1 MQADFFP
8 HAQDAAVHFNFIN
21 KFSMNNSSIKSSYS
35 YLKYLAKK
43 NQTDI
48 HPKGKNATDLLI
60 SRLEIKDGQNILEV
74 GFGAGETLIRIASSF
89 NVNLFGVD
97 VMPEMFKNAQK
108 RIDKLQLSDKIHI
121 KLSENKT
128 FPFPN
133 NFFDIVYSES
143 VLGFQDNDDLNLLT
157 AEIKRVLKPDGR
169 FAANDAVW
177 KKGLNPEMVSKI
189 NIECLK
195 DFGMRHASQ
204 DYWDFED
211 WERFYARNGFDVL
224 SSGLIHDKV
233 KVQVQ
238 VQNQVQDNGNEK
250 KSGWDL
256 INPFTFLEDVSYR
269 SKIRKHRNDK
279 EYVEARL
286 FLLKKKQEP

>member
-1 MQADFFP
+1 MNGIKP
-8 HAQDAAVHFNFIN
+8 YN
-21 KFSMNNSSIKSSYS
+21 KSNYA
-35 YLKYLAKK
+35 YLRYLAKK
-43 NQTDI
+43 NETDI
-48 HPKGKNATDLLI
+48 HPKGRNATDLLI

-74 GFGAGETLIRIASSF
+74 GFGAGKTLIRLASGYSI
-89 NVNLFGVD
+89 NLYGVD
-97 VMPEMFKNAQK
+97 IMPEMFRNAEK
-108 RIDKLQLSDKIHI
+108 RIYRSGLKDKIKI
-121 KLSENKT
+121 FLAENKK
-128 FPFPN
+128 FPFPD

-157 AEIKRVLKPDGR
+157 AEIKRVLKSDGR

-189 NIECLK
+189 NLECLK

-204 DYWDFED
+204 DYWNFED
-211 WERFYARNGFDVL
+211 WEKFYARNGFDVL
-224 SSGLIHDKV
+224 SSGLIHDE
-233 KVQVQ
+233 VQVQ
-238 VQNQVQDNGNEK
+238 VRVQDNGNEK

-286 FLLKKKQEP
+286 FLLRKK

>member
-1 MQADFFP
+1 
-8 HAQDAAVHFNFIN
+8 
-21 KFSMNNSSIKSSYS
+21 MNNIDIKGKSNFS

-43 NQTDI
+43 NETDI

-60 SRLEIKDGQNILEV
+60 DKLEIKNGQNVLEV
-74 GFGAGETLIRIASSF
+74 GFGAGKTLIRLASGFSI
-89 NVNLFGVD
+89 NLFGVD
-97 VMPEMFKNAQK
+97 IMPEMFHNAEK
-108 RIDKLQLSDKIHI
+108 RIHRSGLKDKIKI
-121 KLSENKT
+121 FLAENKT

-133 NFFDIVYSES
+133 NFFDTVYSES

-157 AEIKRVLKPDGR
+157 AEIKRVLKTNGM

-177 KKGLNPEMVSKI
+177 KKGLNPEMVAKI

-195 DFGMRHASQ
+195 DFGMRPASQ

-211 WERFYARNGFDVL
+211 WEKFYTRNGFDVL
-224 SSGLIHDKV
+224 SSGLIHDKDNDKD
-233 KVQVQ
+233 KVQV
-238 VQNQVQDNGNEK
+238 QVQDNGNEK

-256 INPFTFLEDVSYR
+256 INPFTFLEDVNYR

-286 FLLKKKQEP
+286 FLLRKKQEL